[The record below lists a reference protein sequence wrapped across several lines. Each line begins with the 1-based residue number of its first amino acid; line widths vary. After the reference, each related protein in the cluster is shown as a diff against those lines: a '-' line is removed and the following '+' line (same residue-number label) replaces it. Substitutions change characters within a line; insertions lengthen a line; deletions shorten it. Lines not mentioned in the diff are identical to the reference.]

1 MNTLFYS
8 FIFYIAVAVFTL
20 IYMVKTGLR
29 ELGEIREKLHKKNL
43 SLRNAFFRRRPYD
56 FHPEKPSSLKE
67 AVKRGTIFSLFIF
80 SFTGATGTIMLTI
93 NLTPLKTTC
102 QIFYAA
108 ITVALIFLPIAI
120 LINYGNQLLLKKFG
134 EPFKEEEI
142 NSEET

>member
-1 MNTLFYS
+1 LNTLFYS
-8 FIFYIAVAVFTL
+8 FIFYIVVAVFTS

-29 ELGEIREKLHKKNL
+29 ELSEVRRKLHKKGL
-43 SLRNAFFRRRPYD
+43 SLRDAFFRRRPYD
-56 FHPEKPSSLKE
+56 FHPEKPPSLKE

-80 SFTGATGTIMLTI
+80 SFTGAAGTIMLTL

-108 ITVALIFLPIAI
+108 ITVALIFLPILI
-120 LINYGNQLLLKKFG
+120 LGNYGYQLSLKKFG

-142 NSEET
+142 NSEEA

>member
-8 FIFYIAVAVFTL
+8 FIFYIVVAVFTS

-29 ELGEIREKLHKKNL
+29 ELSEVRRKLHKKGL
-43 SLRNAFFRRRPYD
+43 SLRDAFFRRRPYD
-56 FHPEKPSSLKE
+56 FHPEKPPSLKE

-80 SFTGATGTIMLTI
+80 SFTGAAGTIMLTL

-108 ITVALIFLPIAI
+108 ITVALIFLPILI
-120 LINYGNQLLLKKFG
+120 LGNYGYQLSLKKFG

-142 NSEET
+142 NSEEA